1 VYESPL
7 IISFYLL
14 LQTQE
19 TDLERYLLDPCITDS
34 KSMTWDISNWW
45 LKEGTG
51 KYPSLAKM
59 ARDVL
64 TVQASS
70 VASESEFSTSGRVVT
85 DFRSS
90 LAPRKVRLLMLMKS
104 W

>member
-1 VYESPL
+1 
-7 IISFYLL
+7 
-14 LQTQE
+14 
-19 TDLERYLLDPCITDS
+19 
-34 KSMTWDISNWW
+34 MTWDISNWW

-59 ARDVL
+59 AKDVL

-90 LAPRKVRLLMLMKS
+90 LAPRKVRLLMLIMKS
-104 W
+104 WITAFHKNAAWEKKKPKYT